1 MQRGSEPVI
10 SFGQEIK
17 QINCQNSLFSST
29 NSSSTSSVSDTATLT
44 NLGNAFEKLSR
55 GENRSFETSKEYAEL
70 ADAELKSVRW
80 KISNNSSNSFI
91 INSDASSQSLATSC
105 QEQRTREH
113 WSQEEKKSQLN
124 MLELKT
130 AKLTTKFT
138 ITFTRK
144 WYINSFKVRQ
154 LSGTVLSIENGR
166 TKIQEMVSVN
176 KEIWDYLMSHKIAST
191 AEYLPVVMNVEVD

>member
-1 MQRGSEPVI
+1 
-10 SFGQEIK
+10 
-17 QINCQNSLFSST
+17 
-29 NSSSTSSVSDTATLT
+29 
-44 NLGNAFEKLSR
+44 
-55 GENRSFETSKEYAEL
+55 
-70 ADAELKSVRW
+70 
-80 KISNNSSNSFI
+80 
-91 INSDASSQSLATSC
+91 
-105 QEQRTREH
+105 
-113 WSQEEKKSQLN
+113 

-176 KEIWDYLMSHKIAST
+176 KEIWDYLTSHKIAST
-191 AEYLPVVMNVEVD
+191 AGYLPVVMNVEVDREYRNLKDSSE